1 MSLRI
6 ANGPVSWG
14 VDFADAPG
22 IPSWETVF
30 SEIGEAGY
38 QWCELGPLGYLP
50 DDDVR
55 VRAELDAR
63 GLGVAGSYVFEP
75 MEDRARHDEICDT
88 ARRTSERIAALGGS
102 YLVVIDLVGDER
114 AATAGRSD
122 AAPRLR
128 GDAYRDL
135 LDGLRAVSRVALDHK
150 LTPVLHPHAG
160 SWVEFEDEV
169 EQVLADTES
178 DGL

>member
-22 IPSWETVF
+22 IPTWETVF

-75 MEDRARHDEICDT
+75 MEDRARLDEICDT

-102 YLVVIDLVGDER
+102 YRWSSIWS
-114 AATAGRSD
+114 ATNAPPPRD
-122 AAPRLR
+122 ALTRRPACATMRTATCSTGFAPFP
-128 GDAYRDL
+128 A
-135 LDGLRAVSRVALDHK
+135 SRWI
-150 LTPVLHPHAG
+150 T
-160 SWVEFEDEV
+160 S
-169 EQVLADTES
+169 
-178 DGL
+178 